1 MDQQTKRYGISLAV
15 TVLCHVGAALWLGMA
30 GFLFLKP
37 PVSQEPIEIVLNTGG
52 GQAGGGQKALPSP
65 VEETAEMDHPSL
77 STQEEEPTAENVTED
92 FPIMEKQEDPVVEE
106 VFHRTTLPDTNAS
119 SLPSGTEMP
128 ASLSGAG
135 SESGSGEGDAT
146 GQGADEGEGDATGQG
161 ADEGEGSGQGDG
173 EGSGSQSGVPVTP
186 PSVVSYV
193 EPDYPGR
200 AMLDGTSG
208 VVQVRITVN
217 ASGEVDAVSVSGSSG
232 SAALDRAAVEAVYRW
247 TFSPALDTHG
257 QPMVCTIYLPVN
269 FKIR

>member
-15 TVLCHVGAALWLGMA
+15 TVLCHVVAALCLGMA

-65 VEETAEMDHPSL
+65 LEETAEMDQSL
-77 STQEEEPTAENVTED
+77 STQEEEPPAEDVTED

-106 VFHRTTLPDTNAS
+106 VFHRTTLPDTKAS
-119 SLPSGTEMP
+119 SSDSGTEMA
-128 ASLSGAG
+128 ASPSGAG
-135 SESGSGEGDAT
+135 SGSGSGEGDAT
-146 GQGADEGEGDATGQG
+146 GQGAG
-161 ADEGEGSGQGDG
+161 EGEGSGQELGQGNG
-173 EGSGSQSGVPVTP
+173 EGSGPQSGVPVTP

-217 ASGEVDAVSVSGSSG
+217 ASGGVDAVSVSGSSG

-257 QPMVCTIYLPVN
+257 QPMACTIYLPVN

>member
-15 TVLCHVGAALWLGMA
+15 TVLCHVGAALCLGMA

-65 VEETAEMDHPSL
+65 VEETAEMDQSL
-77 STQEEEPTAENVTED
+77 STQEEEHPAEDVIED

-106 VFHRTTLPDTNAS
+106 VFQPATLPDTKAS
-119 SLPSGTEMP
+119 SSASGTEMP

-135 SESGSGEGDAT
+135 SGSGSGEGDAT
-146 GQGADEGEGDATGQG
+146 GQEAGEGEGG
-161 ADEGEGSGQGDG
+161 GQGDG
-173 EGSGSQSGVPVTP
+173 EGSGSQNGVPVTP

-217 ASGEVDAVSVSGSSG
+217 ASGGVDAVSVSGSSG

-257 QPMVCTIYLPVN
+257 QPMACTIYLPVN

>member
-77 STQEEEPTAENVTED
+77 STQEEEPTAEDVTED

-106 VFHRTTLPDTNAS
+106 VFQPATLPDTKAS
-119 SLPSGTEMP
+119 SSASGTEMA

-135 SESGSGEGDAT
+135 SGSGS
-146 GQGADEGEGDATGQG
+146 
-161 ADEGEGSGQGDG
+161 GEGSGQGDG

-217 ASGEVDAVSVSGSSG
+217 ASGGVDAVSVSGSSG

-257 QPMVCTIYLPVN
+257 QPMACTIYLPVN

>member
-15 TVLCHVGAALWLGMA
+15 TVLCHVGAALCLGMA

-37 PVSQEPIEIVLNTGG
+37 PVSQEPIEIVLNTGE
-52 GQAGGGQKALPSP
+52 GQAGSRQKALPSP
-65 VEETAEMDHPSL
+65 LEETAEMDQSL
-77 STQEEEPTAENVTED
+77 STQEEEPTAEDVTED
-92 FPIMEKQEDPVVEE
+92 FPIMEKQENPVVEE
-106 VFHRTTLPDTNAS
+106 VFHRTTLPDTKAS
-119 SLPSGTEMP
+119 SSASGTEMA
-128 ASLSGAG
+128 ASPSAAG
-135 SESGSGEGDAT
+135 SGSGSGEGDAT
-146 GQGADEGEGDATGQG
+146 GQQG
-161 ADEGEGSGQGDG
+161 AGVGEGSGQGQGQGDG
-173 EGSGSQSGVPVTP
+173 EGSGPQSGVPVTP

-217 ASGEVDAVSVSGSSG
+217 ASGGVDAVSVSGSSG

>member
-1 MDQQTKRYGISLAV
+1 MEQQTKRYGISLAV
-15 TVLCHVGAALWLGMA
+15 TILCHVGAALFLGMA

-52 GQAGGGQKALPSP
+52 GQAGGGQKELPSP
-65 VEETAEMDHPSL
+65 LEETAEMDQSL
-77 STQEEEPTAENVTED
+77 SMQEEELTAEDVTED

-106 VFHRTTLPDTNAS
+106 VFRRTTLPGTKAS
-119 SLPSGTEMP
+119 SSASGTEMA
-128 ASLSGAG
+128 ASPSGAG
-135 SESGSGEGDAT
+135 SGSGSGEGDAT
-146 GQGADEGEGDATGQG
+146 
-161 ADEGEGSGQGDG
+161 GQGDG

-217 ASGEVDAVSVSGSSG
+217 ATGGVDAVSVSGSSG
-232 SAALDRAAVEAVYRW
+232 SAALDQAAVDAVYRW

-257 QPMVCTIYLPVN
+257 QPMACTIYLPVN

>member
-1 MDQQTKRYGISLAV
+1 MEQQTKRYGISLAV

-30 GFLFLKP
+30 GFLFLKS

-77 STQEEEPTAENVTED
+77 STQEEEPTAEDVTED
-92 FPIMEKQEDPVVEE
+92 SPIMEKQEDPVVEE
-106 VFHRTTLPDTNAS
+106 VFQRATVPDPKAS
-119 SLPSGTEMP
+119 SSASGTEMA

-135 SESGSGEGDAT
+135 SGSGSGEGDAT
-146 GQGADEGEGDATGQG
+146 
-161 ADEGEGSGQGDG
+161 GQGDG

-217 ASGEVDAVSVSGSSG
+217 ATGGVDAVSVSGSSG

-257 QPMVCTIYLPVN
+257 QPMACTIYLPVN

>member
-15 TVLCHVGAALWLGMA
+15 TVLCHVGAALCLGMA

-37 PVSQEPIEIVLNTGG
+37 PVSQEPIEIVLNTGE
-52 GQAGGGQKALPSP
+52 GQAGSGQKALPSP
-65 VEETAEMDHPSL
+65 VEETAEMDQSL
-77 STQEEEPTAENVTED
+77 STQEEELTAEDVTED

-106 VFHRTTLPDTNAS
+106 VFQRATLPDTKAS
-119 SLPSGTEMP
+119 SSASGTEMA
-128 ASLSGAG
+128 ASPSGTG
-135 SESGSGEGDAT
+135 SGSGSGEGDAT
-146 GQGADEGEGDATGQG
+146 GQGAGEGGGSGQ
-161 ADEGEGSGQGDG
+161 GQGDG

-217 ASGEVDAVSVSGSSG
+217 ASGGVDAVSVSGSSG

-247 TFSPALDTHG
+247 TFSPALDTRG
-257 QPMVCTIYLPVN
+257 QPMACTIYLPVN

>member
-1 MDQQTKRYGISLAV
+1 MEQQTKRYGISLAV
-15 TVLCHVGAALWLGMA
+15 TVLCHAGAALWLGMA

-52 GQAGGGQKALPSP
+52 GQTGGGQKALPSP
-65 VEETAEMDHPSL
+65 VEETAEMDQSL
-77 STQEEEPTAENVTED
+77 STQEEEPPAEDVTED
-92 FPIMEKQEDPVVEE
+92 FPIMERQEDPVVEE
-106 VFHRTTLPDTNAS
+106 VFHRTTLPDTKAS

-135 SESGSGEGDAT
+135 SGSGSGEGDAT
-146 GQGADEGEGDATGQG
+146 GQGADEGEGSGQ
-161 ADEGEGSGQGDG
+161 GQGDG

-217 ASGEVDAVSVSGSSG
+217 ASGGVDAVSVSGSSG

-257 QPMVCTIYLPVN
+257 QPMACTIYLPVN

>member
-1 MDQQTKRYGISLAV
+1 MEQQTKRYGISLAV

-77 STQEEEPTAENVTED
+77 STQEEEPTAEDVTED

-106 VFHRTTLPDTNAS
+106 IFQRATLPDTKAS
-119 SLPSGTEMP
+119 SSASGTEMA

-135 SESGSGEGDAT
+135 SGSGS
-146 GQGADEGEGDATGQG
+146 
-161 ADEGEGSGQGDG
+161 GEGSGQGDG

-217 ASGEVDAVSVSGSSG
+217 ASGGVDAVSVSGSSG

-257 QPMVCTIYLPVN
+257 QPMACTIYLPVN

>member
-1 MDQQTKRYGISLAV
+1 MEQQTKRYGISLAV
-15 TVLCHVGAALWLGMA
+15 TVLCHVGAALCLGMA

-65 VEETAEMDHPSL
+65 VEETTEMDHPSL
-77 STQEEEPTAENVTED
+77 STQEEGPTAEDVTED
-92 FPIMEKQEDPVVEE
+92 FPIMKKQENPVVEE
-106 VFHRTTLPDTNAS
+106 VFQRATLPDTKAS
-119 SLPSGTEMP
+119 SSASGTEMA
-128 ASLSGAG
+128 ASPSGAG
-135 SESGSGEGDAT
+135 SGSGSGEGDET
-146 GQGADEGEGDATGQG
+146 GQGTG
-161 ADEGEGSGQGDG
+161 EGEGSGQGDG
-173 EGSGSQSGVPVTP
+173 KGEGSGSQSVVPVTP

-217 ASGEVDAVSVSGSSG
+217 ASGGVNAVSVSGSSG

-247 TFSPALDTHG
+247 TFSPALDTYG
-257 QPMVCTIYLPVN
+257 QPMACTIYLPVN

>member
-1 MDQQTKRYGISLAV
+1 MDQQRKRYGISLAV
-15 TVLCHVGAALWLGMA
+15 TILCHMGAALWLGMA

-37 PVSQEPIEIVLNTGG
+37 PVSQEPIEIILDTGG
-52 GQAGGGQKALPSP
+52 GQAGGGQKSLSSP
-65 VEETAEMDHPSL
+65 VEETAETEHASL
-77 STQEEEPTAENVTED
+77 ATKEDEPMAEDVTED
-92 FPIMEKQEDPVVEE
+92 VPIMERQENPAEEE
-106 VFHRTTLPDTNAS
+106 VYHRVVLPDTADS
-119 SLPSGTEMP
+119 FSASGTETT
-128 ASLSGAG
+128 ASLSGEG
-135 SESGSGEGDAT
+135 SGSGSGSGEGDAT
-146 GQGADEGEGDATGQG
+146 GLGDG
-161 ADEGEGSGQGDG
+161 EGEGSGQGPGDG
-173 EGSGSQSGVPVTP
+173 AGSGSQGGVPVTP

-217 ASGEVDAVSVSGSSG
+217 ASGGVDAVSVSGSSG

-257 QPMVCTIYLPVN
+257 QPMACTIYLPVN

>member
-15 TVLCHVGAALWLGMA
+15 TVLCHVGAALCLGMA

-65 VEETAEMDHPSL
+65 EEETAEMDQSL
-77 STQEEEPTAENVTED
+77 STQEEEPSAEDVTED

-106 VFHRTTLPDTNAS
+106 VFQRATLPDTKAS
-119 SLPSGTEMP
+119 SSASGTEMA
-128 ASLSGAG
+128 ASPSGAG
-135 SESGSGEGDAT
+135 SGAGSGEGDAT
-146 GQGADEGEGDATGQG
+146 GQGAG
-161 ADEGEGSGQGDG
+161 EGEGSGPGDGDGEG

-186 PSVVSYV
+186 PSVVSNV

-217 ASGEVDAVSVSGSSG
+217 ASGGVDAVSVSGSSG

-257 QPMVCTIYLPVN
+257 QPMACTIYLPVN

>member
-15 TVLCHVGAALWLGMA
+15 TILCHVGAALCLGMA

-65 VEETAEMDHPSL
+65 VEETAETEHASL
-77 STQEEEPTAENVTED
+77 SPKEEEPTAEDVTED

-106 VFHRTTLPDTNAS
+106 VFHRTTLPDTKAS
-119 SLPSGTEMP
+119 SSASGTEMA
-128 ASLSGAG
+128 ASPSGAG
-135 SESGSGEGDAT
+135 SGMGSGEGDAT
-146 GQGADEGEGDATGQG
+146 GQRAG
-161 ADEGEGSGQGDG
+161 EGEGSGQGQGDG

-186 PSVVSYV
+186 PAVVSYV

-217 ASGEVDAVSVSGSSG
+217 ATGGVDAVSVSGSSG
-232 SAALDRAAVEAVYRW
+232 SVALDRAAVDAVYRW
-247 TFSPALDTHG
+247 TFSPALDTRG
-257 QPMVCTIYLPVN
+257 RPMACTIYLPVN

>member
-1 MDQQTKRYGISLAV
+1 MEQQTKRYGISLAV
-15 TVLCHVGAALWLGMA
+15 TVLCHVGAALCLGMA

-52 GQAGGGQKALPSP
+52 GQAGGGKKAFSPP
-65 VEETAEMDHPSL
+65 VEETAEMDHPL
-77 STQEEEPTAENVTED
+77 STQEEEPTAEDVTED
-92 FPIMEKQEDPVVEE
+92 FPIMEKQEEPVVEE
-106 VFHRTTLPDTNAS
+106 VFHRTTVPDTEAS
-119 SLPSGTEMP
+119 PSASGTEMA
-128 ASLSGAG
+128 ASPSGAG
-135 SESGSGEGDAT
+135 NGSGI
-146 GQGADEGEGDATGQG
+146 
-161 ADEGEGSGQGDG
+161 GEGSGQGQGDG

-217 ASGEVDAVSVSGSSG
+217 ASGGVDAVSVSGSSG

-257 QPMVCTIYLPVN
+257 QPMACTIYLPVN

>member
-65 VEETAEMDHPSL
+65 VEETADMDHPSL
-77 STQEEEPTAENVTED
+77 STQEEKPTAEDVTED
-92 FPIMEKQEDPVVEE
+92 FPIMEKQEDSVVEE
-106 VFHRTTLPDTNAS
+106 VFHRATLPDTNAS
-119 SLPSGTEMP
+119 SLPSGTEMA

-135 SESGSGEGDAT
+135 SGSEA
-146 GQGADEGEGDATGQG
+146 GQG

-217 ASGEVDAVSVSGSSG
+217 ASGGVDAVSVSGSSG

-257 QPMVCTIYLPVN
+257 QPMACTIYLPVN

>member
-1 MDQQTKRYGISLAV
+1 MASVWLSLSY
-15 TVLCHVGAALWLGMA
+15 LCHVGVALCLGMA

-52 GQAGGGQKALPSP
+52 GQAGGEQKALPSP
-65 VEETAEMDHPSL
+65 LEETAEMDQSL
-77 STQEEEPTAENVTED
+77 STQEEEPPAEDVTED
-92 FPIMEKQEDPVVEE
+92 FPIMEKQENPVAEE
-106 VFHRTTLPDTNAS
+106 VFRRTTLPDTKAS
-119 SLPSGTEMP
+119 SSASGTEMA
-128 ASLSGAG
+128 ASPSGAG
-135 SESGSGEGDAT
+135 SGSGSGEGDAT
-146 GQGADEGEGDATGQG
+146 GQGAG
-161 ADEGEGSGQGDG
+161 EGEGSGQGQGDG
-173 EGSGSQSGVPVTP
+173 EGSGPQSGVPVTP

-200 AMLDGTSG
+200 AMLDGKSG

-217 ASGEVDAVSVSGSSG
+217 ASGGVDAVSVSGSSG

-257 QPMVCTIYLPVN
+257 QPMACTIYLPVN

>member
-1 MDQQTKRYGISLAV
+1 MKRYGISLAV
-15 TVLCHVGAALWLGMA
+15 TVLCHAGAALWLGMA

-77 STQEEEPTAENVTED
+77 SAQEEEPTAEDVTEN

-106 VFHRTTLPDTNAS
+106 VFHRTTLSDTKAS
-119 SLPSGTEMP
+119 SSASGTEMA

-135 SESGSGEGDAT
+135 SGSGSG
-146 GQGADEGEGDATGQG
+146 
-161 ADEGEGSGQGDG
+161 EGEGSGQGDG
-173 EGSGSQSGVPVTP
+173 EGSGSQGGVPVTP

-217 ASGEVDAVSVSGSSG
+217 ASGGVDAVSVSGSSG

-257 QPMVCTIYLPVN
+257 QPMACTIYLPVN

>member
-1 MDQQTKRYGISLAV
+1 MEQQTKRYGISLAV

-77 STQEEEPTAENVTED
+77 STQEEEPTAEDVTED

-106 VFHRTTLPDTNAS
+106 VFHRATLPDTKAS
-119 SLPSGTEMP
+119 STASGTEMA

-135 SESGSGEGDAT
+135 SGSGSGEGDAT
-146 GQGADEGEGDATGQG
+146 GQGADEGEGSGQ
-161 ADEGEGSGQGDG
+161 GQGDG

-217 ASGEVDAVSVSGSSG
+217 ASGGVD
-232 SAALDRAAVEAVYRW
+232 AVEAVYRW

-257 QPMVCTIYLPVN
+257 QPMACTIYLPVN

>member
-1 MDQQTKRYGISLAV
+1 MDQQTKRYGISLAI
-15 TVLCHVGAALWLGMA
+15 TVLYHAGVALWLGMA

-52 GQAGGGQKALPSP
+52 EQAGGGQKALPSL
-65 VEETAEMDHPSL
+65 VEETTEMDHPSL
-77 STQEEEPTAENVTED
+77 STQEEEPTAEDVTED
-92 FPIMEKQEDPVVEE
+92 FPIMEKQEDPVAEE
-106 VFHRTTLPDTNAS
+106 VFQPATLPHTKAS
-119 SLPSGTEMP
+119 SSASGTEMA
-128 ASLSGAG
+128 ASPSGAG
-135 SESGSGEGDAT
+135 NGSGSGEGDAT
-146 GQGADEGEGDATGQG
+146 
-161 ADEGEGSGQGDG
+161 GQGDG

-217 ASGEVDAVSVSGSSG
+217 ATGGVDAVSVSSSSG

-257 QPMVCTIYLPVN
+257 QPMACTIYLPVN

>member
-1 MDQQTKRYGISLAV
+1 MEQQTKRYGISLAV
-15 TVLCHVGAALWLGMA
+15 TVLCHVGAALCLGMA

-52 GQAGGGQKALPSP
+52 GQAGGGQKAHPSP
-65 VEETAEMDHPSL
+65 LEETAEMDQSL
-77 STQEEEPTAENVTED
+77 STQEEEPPAEDVTED

-106 VFHRTTLPDTNAS
+106 VFHRTTLPDTKAS
-119 SLPSGTEMP
+119 SSASGTEMA
-128 ASLSGAG
+128 ASPSGAG
-135 SESGSGEGDAT
+135 SGSGSGEGDAT
-146 GQGADEGEGDATGQG
+146 GQGAGV
-161 ADEGEGSGQGDG
+161 GEGSGQGDG
-173 EGSGSQSGVPVTP
+173 EGSGPQSGVPVTP

-217 ASGEVDAVSVSGSSG
+217 ATGGVDTVSVSISSG
-232 SAALDRAAVEAVYRW
+232 SAALDQAAVDAVYRW

-257 QPMVCTIYLPVN
+257 QPMACTIYLPVN

>member
-15 TVLCHVGAALWLGMA
+15 TVLCHTGVALCLGMA

-52 GQAGGGQKALPSP
+52 GQAGGEQKALPSP
-65 VEETAEMDHPSL
+65 LEETAEMDQSL
-77 STQEEEPTAENVTED
+77 STQEEEPPAEDVTED

-106 VFHRTTLPDTNAS
+106 VFHHTTLPDTQAS
-119 SLPSGTEMP
+119 SSASGTEMA
-128 ASLSGAG
+128 ASPSGAG
-135 SESGSGEGDAT
+135 SGSGSGEGDAT
-146 GQGADEGEGDATGQG
+146 GQGAG
-161 ADEGEGSGQGDG
+161 EGEGSGQGQGDGEG

-217 ASGEVDAVSVSGSSG
+217 ASGGVDAVSVSGSSG

-247 TFSPALDTHG
+247 TFSPALDTRG
-257 QPMVCTIYLPVN
+257 QPMACTIYLPVN

>member
-1 MDQQTKRYGISLAV
+1 MEQQTKRYGISLAV
-15 TVLCHVGAALWLGMA
+15 TVLCHVGAALCLGMA

-37 PVSQEPIEIVLNTGG
+37 PVSQEPIEIVLNTGE
-52 GQAGGGQKALPSP
+52 GQAGSGQKALPSP
-65 VEETAEMDHPSL
+65 VEETAEMDQSL
-77 STQEEEPTAENVTED
+77 STQEEELTAEDVTED

-106 VFHRTTLPDTNAS
+106 VFQRATLPDTKAS
-119 SLPSGTEMP
+119 SSASGTEMA
-128 ASLSGAG
+128 ASPSGTG
-135 SESGSGEGDAT
+135 SGSGSGEGDAT
-146 GQGADEGEGDATGQG
+146 GQGAGEGGGSGQ
-161 ADEGEGSGQGDG
+161 GQGDG

-217 ASGEVDAVSVSGSSG
+217 ASGGVDAVSVSGSSG

-247 TFSPALDTHG
+247 TFSPALDTRG
-257 QPMVCTIYLPVN
+257 QPMACTIYLPVN

>member
-1 MDQQTKRYGISLAV
+1 MEQQTKRYGISLAV

-77 STQEEEPTAENVTED
+77 STQEEEPTAEAVTED

-106 VFHRTTLPDTNAS
+106 VFQRATLPDTKAS
-119 SLPSGTEMP
+119 SSDSGTEMA
-128 ASLSGAG
+128 ASPSGAG
-135 SESGSGEGDAT
+135 SGSGSGEG
-146 GQGADEGEGDATGQG
+146 
-161 ADEGEGSGQGDG
+161 
-173 EGSGSQSGVPVTP
+173 VTP

-217 ASGEVDAVSVSGSSG
+217 ASGGVDAVSVSGSSG

-257 QPMVCTIYLPVN
+257 QPMACTIYLPVN

>member
-1 MDQQTKRYGISLAV
+1 MEQQTKRYGISLAV
-15 TVLCHVGAALWLGMA
+15 TILCHVGAVLCLGMA

-52 GQAGGGQKALPSP
+52 GQAGGGQKELPSP
-65 VEETAEMDHPSL
+65 LEETAEMDQSL
-77 STQEEEPTAENVTED
+77 STQEEDPPAEDVTED

-106 VFHRTTLPDTNAS
+106 VFQRATLPDTQAS
-119 SLPSGTEMP
+119 SSASGTEMA
-128 ASLSGAG
+128 ASPSGAG
-135 SESGSGEGDAT
+135 SGSGSGEGDAT
-146 GQGADEGEGDATGQG
+146 GQGDGE
-161 ADEGEGSGQGDG
+161 G

-217 ASGEVDAVSVSGSSG
+217 ASGGVDAVSVSGSSG
-232 SAALDRAAVEAVYRW
+232 SAALDRAAVDAVYRW
-247 TFSPALDTHG
+247 TFSPALDTRG
-257 QPMVCTIYLPVN
+257 QPMACTIYLPVN

>member
-1 MDQQTKRYGISLAV
+1 MEQQTKRYGISLAV

-52 GQAGGGQKALPSP
+52 GQAGGGQKAHPSP
-65 VEETAEMDHPSL
+65 LEETAEMDQSL
-77 STQEEEPTAENVTED
+77 STQEEEPPAEDVTED

-106 VFHRTTLPDTNAS
+106 VFHRTTLPDTKAS
-119 SLPSGTEMP
+119 SSASGTEMA

-135 SESGSGEGDAT
+135 SGSGSGEGDAT
-146 GQGADEGEGDATGQG
+146 GQGAS
-161 ADEGEGSGQGDG
+161 EGEGSGQGRGDG
-173 EGSGSQSGVPVTP
+173 EGSGSQGGVPVTP

-217 ASGEVDAVSVSGSSG
+217 ASGGVDAVSVSGSSG
-232 SAALDRAAVEAVYRW
+232 SAALDRAAVDAVYRW
-247 TFSPALDTHG
+247 TFSPALDTRG
-257 QPMVCTIYLPVN
+257 QPMACTIYLPVN

>member
-15 TVLCHVGAALWLGMA
+15 TVLCHVGAALCLGMA

-52 GQAGGGQKALPSP
+52 GQAGGEQKALPSP
-65 VEETAEMDHPSL
+65 VEETAEMDQSL
-77 STQEEEPTAENVTED
+77 STQEEEPSAEDVTED

-106 VFHRTTLPDTNAS
+106 VFQRTTLPDTKAS
-119 SLPSGTEMP
+119 SSASGTEMA
-128 ASLSGAG
+128 ASPSGAG
-135 SESGSGEGDAT
+135 SGAGSGEGDAT
-146 GQGADEGEGDATGQG
+146 GQGAG
-161 ADEGEGSGQGDG
+161 EGEGSGPGDGEG

-217 ASGEVDAVSVSGSSG
+217 ASGGVD
-232 SAALDRAAVEAVYRW
+232 AVYRW

-257 QPMVCTIYLPVN
+257 QPMACMIYLPVN

>member
-1 MDQQTKRYGISLAV
+1 MEQQTKRYGISLAV
-15 TVLCHVGAALWLGMA
+15 TVLCHVGAALCLGMA

-52 GQAGGGQKALPSP
+52 GQAGGGQKAHPSP
-65 VEETAEMDHPSL
+65 LEETAEMDQSL
-77 STQEEEPTAENVTED
+77 STQEEEPSAEDVTEN

-106 VFHRTTLPDTNAS
+106 VFHRTTLPDTKAS
-119 SLPSGTEMP
+119 SSASGTEMA
-128 ASLSGAG
+128 ASPSGAG
-135 SESGSGEGDAT
+135 SGSGSGEGDAT
-146 GQGADEGEGDATGQG
+146 GQGAS
-161 ADEGEGSGQGDG
+161 EGEGSGQEQGDG
-173 EGSGSQSGVPVTP
+173 EGSGSQSGFPVTP

-217 ASGEVDAVSVSGSSG
+217 ATGGVDTVSVSGSSG
-232 SAALDRAAVEAVYRW
+232 SAALDRAAVAAVYRW

-257 QPMVCTIYLPVN
+257 QPMACTIYLPVN

>member
-15 TVLCHVGAALWLGMA
+15 TVLCHVGAALCLGMA

-65 VEETAEMDHPSL
+65 LEETAEMDQSL
-77 STQEEEPTAENVTED
+77 STQEEEPSAEDVTED

-106 VFHRTTLPDTNAS
+106 VFRRTTLPGTKAS
-119 SLPSGTEMP
+119 SSASGTEMA
-128 ASLSGAG
+128 ASPSGAG
-135 SESGSGEGDAT
+135 SGSGSGEGDAT
-146 GQGADEGEGDATGQG
+146 GQGAGEGG
-161 ADEGEGSGQGDG
+161 GSGQRQGDG

-186 PSVVSYV
+186 PSIVSYV

-200 AMLDGTSG
+200 AMLDGTCG

-217 ASGEVDAVSVSGSSG
+217 ATGGVDAVSVSGSSG
-232 SAALDRAAVEAVYRW
+232 SAALDQAAVEAVYRW

-257 QPMVCTIYLPVN
+257 QPMACTIYLPVN

>member
-52 GQAGGGQKALPSP
+52 GQTGGGQKALPSP
-65 VEETAEMDHPSL
+65 VEETAKTEHASL
-77 STQEEEPTAENVTED
+77 ATKEDESMAEDVIED
-92 FPIMEKQEDPVVEE
+92 IPIMERQENPVVEE
-106 VFHRTTLPDTNAS
+106 VFQHATLPDTKAS
-119 SLPSGTEMP
+119 SSDSGTEMA
-128 ASLSGAG
+128 ASPSGAG
-135 SESGSGEGDAT
+135 SGSGSGEGDAT
-146 GQGADEGEGDATGQG
+146 GQGAG
-161 ADEGEGSGQGDG
+161 EGEGSGQGQGDG

-217 ASGEVDAVSVSGSSG
+217 ASGGVDAVSVSGSSG

-257 QPMVCTIYLPVN
+257 QPMACTIYLPVN

>member
-77 STQEEEPTAENVTED
+77 STQEEEPTAEDVTED

-106 VFHRTTLPDTNAS
+106 VFQPATLPDTKAS
-119 SLPSGTEMP
+119 SSASGTEMA
-128 ASLSGAG
+128 ASLSGTG
-135 SESGSGEGDAT
+135 SGSGS
-146 GQGADEGEGDATGQG
+146 
-161 ADEGEGSGQGDG
+161 GEGSGQGDG
-173 EGSGSQSGVPVTP
+173 EGSGSQGGVPVTP

-217 ASGEVDAVSVSGSSG
+217 ASGGVDAVSVSGSSG

-257 QPMVCTIYLPVN
+257 QPMACTIYLPVN

>member
-1 MDQQTKRYGISLAV
+1 MEQQMKRYGISLAV
-15 TVLCHVGAALWLGMA
+15 TVLCHVGAALCLGMA
-30 GFLFLKP
+30 GSLFLKP

-52 GQAGGGQKALPSP
+52 GQAGGGQKTHPSP
-65 VEETAEMDHPSL
+65 LEETAEMDHPSL
-77 STQEEEPTAENVTED
+77 STQEEETTAEDVTED

-106 VFHRTTLPDTNAS
+106 VFHRTTLPDTKAS
-119 SLPSGTEMP
+119 SSASGTEMAAFP
-128 ASLSGAG
+128 SGAG
-135 SESGSGEGDAT
+135 SGSGSGEGDAT
-146 GQGADEGEGDATGQG
+146 GQGAGEGEGNGQ
-161 ADEGEGSGQGDG
+161 GQGDG
-173 EGSGSQSGVPVTP
+173 EGSGSQSGFPVTP

-217 ASGEVDAVSVSGSSG
+217 ATGGVDTVSVSGSSG

-257 QPMVCTIYLPVN
+257 QPMACTIYLPVN

>member
-15 TVLCHVGAALWLGMA
+15 TVLCHAGAALCLGMA

-52 GQAGGGQKALPSP
+52 GQAGGEQKALPSP
-65 VEETAEMDHPSL
+65 VEETAEMDQSL
-77 STQEEEPTAENVTED
+77 STQEEEPPAEDVTED

-106 VFHRTTLPDTNAS
+106 VFQRATLPDTKAS
-119 SLPSGTEMP
+119 SSASGTEMA
-128 ASLSGAG
+128 ASPSGA
-135 SESGSGEGDAT
+135 GSGEGDVT
-146 GQGADEGEGDATGQG
+146 GQGAG
-161 ADEGEGSGQGDG
+161 EGEGSGQGEGEG

-217 ASGEVDAVSVSGSSG
+217 ASGGVDAVSVSGSSG
-232 SAALDRAAVEAVYRW
+232 SAALDQAAVDAVYRW

-257 QPMVCTIYLPVN
+257 QPMACTIYLPVN

>member
-1 MDQQTKRYGISLAV
+1 MEQQTKRYGISLAV

-135 SESGSGEGDAT
+135 SGSGSGEGDAT
-146 GQGADEGEGDATGQG
+146 GQGAS
-161 ADEGEGSGQGDG
+161 EGEGSGQGRGDG
-173 EGSGSQSGVPVTP
+173 EGSGSQGGVPVTP

-208 VVQVRITVN
+208 VRAGADHRQCFRRSRCGLCIWQFQQCGFGPGGGRGGLSLDFF
-217 ASGEVDAVSVSGSSG
+217 ACFGYAWPAYGLHDLSAGE
-232 SAALDRAAVEAVYRW
+232 
-247 TFSPALDTHG
+247 F
-257 QPMVCTIYLPVN
+257 
-269 FKIR
+269 

>member
-1 MDQQTKRYGISLAV
+1 MEQQTKRYGISLAV
-15 TVLCHVGAALWLGMA
+15 TVLCHVGAALWLGIA

-65 VEETAEMDHPSL
+65 VEETAED
-77 STQEEEPTAENVTED
+77 VTED

-106 VFHRTTLPDTNAS
+106 VFHRTTVPDTNAS
-119 SLPSGTEMP
+119 SLPSGTEMA

-135 SESGSGEGDAT
+135 SGSGS
-146 GQGADEGEGDATGQG
+146 GEGDATGQG

-217 ASGEVDAVSVSGSSG
+217 ASGGVDAVSVSGSSG

-257 QPMVCTIYLPVN
+257 QPMACTIYLPVN